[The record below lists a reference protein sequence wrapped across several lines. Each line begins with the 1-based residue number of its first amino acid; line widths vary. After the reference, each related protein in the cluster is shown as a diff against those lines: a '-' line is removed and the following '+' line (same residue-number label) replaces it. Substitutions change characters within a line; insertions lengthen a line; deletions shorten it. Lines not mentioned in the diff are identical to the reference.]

1 MGLPSPEQLAE
12 LSGKIVEQ
20 GQLCHGVWGKFSS
33 VMKSLMLKLG
43 PMAAQTG
50 VTQAASAAGVTSG
63 LQVVAVGAAS
73 VTLAPIGAALAPWI
87 GAAMI
92 ASQAGKIFDLY
103 DLRDDA
109 VKSTKSPTR
118 YGCGCGNCVKN
129 IQYIIDKKERNV
141 ALVAV
146 GVGTLGV
153 SAIFKG
159 FHSLGK
165 KIYSAAKSEMRPKEK
180 VSRDLVDSARGGCTA
195 AMGVVFLLSGSWS
208 LTGPRDAET
217 MATAVAIMTSSDGWE
232 KLKSNW

>member
-1 MGLPSPEQLAE
+1 MGLPSPQQLAE

-20 GQLCHGVWGKFSS
+20 GRLCHGTWGKFTS
-33 VMKSLMLKLG
+33 VLKSLAMKLG
-43 PMAAQTG
+43 PTAMQTG
-50 VTQAASAAGVTSG
+50 ATQGASALGVSSG
-63 LQVVAVGAAS
+63 LQVVGIGAVGI
-73 VTLAPIGAALAPWI
+73 TLAPIGAALAPWI
-87 GAAMI
+87 GAALV

-103 DLRDDA
+103 DLKDDA
-109 VKSTKSPTR
+109 LKGGNSPVLYSCR
-118 YGCGCGNCVKN
+118 CGKCAKN

-165 KIYSAAKSEMRPKEK
+165 KIYSSAKGETRPKEQ
-180 VSRDLVDSARGGCTA
+180 VSRALVDSARGGCTA

-217 MATAVAIMTSSDGWE
+217 MTTAVAIMTSSDGWE
-232 KLKSNW
+232 KLKSSW

>member
-20 GQLCHGVWGKFSS
+20 GRLCHGAWAKFAN
-33 VMKSLMLKLG
+33 VLKSLALKLG
-43 PMAAQTG
+43 PTAMQSG
-50 VTQAASAAGVTSG
+50 VTQGAAAAGVTSG
-63 LQVVAVGAAS
+63 LQVVGIGAVGI
-73 VTLAPIGAALAPWI
+73 TLAPIGAALAPWI
-87 GAAMI
+87 GAAMV

-109 VKSTKSPTR
+109 LKGGNSPVLYR
-118 YGCGCGNCVKN
+118 CGCGNCGKN

-165 KIYSAAKSEMRPKEK
+165 KLYSAAKSETRPKAK
-180 VSRDLVDSARGGCTA
+180 VSQDLVESARGGCTA
-195 AMGVVFLLSGSWS
+195 AMGVIFLLSGSWS
-208 LTGPRDAET
+208 LTGPRDAQT
-217 MATAVAIMTSSDGWE
+217 MVTAVAIMTSSDGWE